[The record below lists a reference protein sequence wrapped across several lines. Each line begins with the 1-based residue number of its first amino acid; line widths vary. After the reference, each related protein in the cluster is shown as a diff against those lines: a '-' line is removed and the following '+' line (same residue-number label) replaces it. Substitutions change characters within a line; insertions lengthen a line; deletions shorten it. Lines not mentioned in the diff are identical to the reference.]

1 MTHYRTIF
9 FDTETT
15 AISSEYGRI
24 IEIAAFD
31 PDRGVCFEE
40 LIHPGIP
47 IPQETTAI
55 HGITDAM
62 VATAES
68 FKPVILRFLEFCD
81 GDVALVAHNGD
92 NFDLPFLRAEMKRAG
107 LDLPKNWIFIDSLK
121 WARRY
126 RPDLPRHS
134 LQYLRQVYGIQ
145 ENRAHR
151 ALNDVMTLYE
161 VYRCMVDDLTPEQTH
176 QLLYRQRS
184 QESSSLMQ
192 TDTLPETAVL
202 PPQQDVLVL
211 FQ

>member
-1 MTHYRTIF
+1 MAYRTIF

-15 AISSEYGRI
+15 TTSPENGRI
-24 IEIAAFD
+24 IEVAAFD
-31 PDRGVCFEE
+31 SIRGTSFEE
-40 LIHPGIP
+40 LIHPGVS

-62 VATAES
+62 VATAEG
-68 FKPVILRFLEFCD
+68 FKAVILRFLQFCD
-81 GDVALVAHNGD
+81 GNVALVAHNGD

-107 LDLPKNWIFIDSLK
+107 LEIPANWIFIDSLK

-151 ALNDVMTLYE
+151 ALNDVMVLYE
-161 VYRCMVDDLTPEQTH
+161 VYRCMTDDLTPEQVH
-176 QLLYRQRS
+176 QLLHRQCT
-184 QESSSLMQ
+184 QEPSLPAQVTLSTTSS
-192 TDTLPETAVL
+192 
-202 PPQQDVLVL
+202 QQDLLML
-211 FQ
+211 FT